1 MSLNQTANEIES
13 IKPPF
18 LRSTG
23 NARQKSGIIHF
34 FTLIELLIVIA
45 IITILAAMLLPALG
59 KARERARAI
68 TCTGNL
74 KQCVQAQFMYAD
86 LYKVIVGK
94 SANYWS
100 WARLLNR
107 EKLLPYGPVMQCP
120 IQPTGKEF
128 RFAPETVPEASK
140 YDNSYGVY
148 NAWGEINSYDKTHVE
163 PRLGSFV
170 HKASVERY
178 LYPGKMKRPSAT
190 IIMGD
195 SRTKT
200 SSEVPERYAFIYN
213 SQDSAQ
219 SHLWLGH
226 MNRANCAFGDGHIEE
241 LDKFALA
248 SQVVPVIFVR
258 LFDGTITQIASV
270 E

>member
-1 MSLNQTANEIES
+1 MSLNQAANEIES
-13 IKPPF
+13 MKPPF

-94 SANYWS
+94 SATYWS

-148 NAWGEINSYDKTHVE
+148 NAGGEINSYDKTHVE
-163 PRLGSFV
+163 PRLGSFF
-170 HKASVERY
+170 HKARVERY
-178 LYPGKMKRPSAT
+178 LYPGRMKQPSAT

-195 SRTKT
+195 SRTKK
-200 SSEVPERYAFIYN
+200 SSEVPESYSFIYN

-226 MNRANCAFGDGHIEE
+226 ANRANCAFGDGHIEE

-248 SQVVPVIFVR
+248 SQVVPVIYVR